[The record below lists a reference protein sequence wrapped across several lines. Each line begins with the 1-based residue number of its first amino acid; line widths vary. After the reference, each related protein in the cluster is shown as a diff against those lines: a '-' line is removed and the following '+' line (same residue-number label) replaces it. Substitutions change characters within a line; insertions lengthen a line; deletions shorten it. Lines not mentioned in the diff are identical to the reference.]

1 MAGCPYTWVRGLFSS
16 GVPRHIDPTKPAR
29 NLMVRV
35 VRDGEERVR
44 VSLPAR
50 SAKWLIDIIPDEV
63 VRKIRAEDIP
73 LDALAIELHQA
84 EELFPRSIFSM
95 QEEHRQVEIW
105 LE

>member
-16 GVPRHIDPTKPAR
+16 GVPRHIDASQPAK
-29 NLMVRV
+29 NLMVTV

-50 SAKWLIDIIPDEV
+50 SAKWLIDIIPDDV
-63 VRKIRAEDIP
+63 VKRIRAEDIP
-73 LDALAIELHQA
+73 LDALAIELHRA
-84 EELFPRSIFSM
+84 EELFPRSIFSLR
-95 QEEHRQVEIW
+95 ESNRQVEIW

>member
-16 GVPRHIDPTKPAR
+16 GVPRHIDSSKPAR

-50 SAKWLIDIIPDEV
+50 SAKWLIDIIPDAV
-63 VRKIRAEDIP
+63 VAKIRAEDIP
-73 LDALAIELHQA
+73 LDALAVELSEA

-95 QEEHRQVEIW
+95 QEPDRQVEIW